1 MKILT
6 AFYFSGTGNTRYMT
20 RYLLSRLSSRYL
32 CEMCDISKPCD
43 AAAKIE
49 ASDLILFAFP
59 VYGSA
64 PPIPMRNFIH
74 RCGKSLG
81 GKQTAILCT
90 QYFFSGD
97 GAATIGRTAA
107 KYGAKLVG
115 AEIFNMPNNLADCKM
130 FPVKNGAQIEKTLKR
145 ARRRADKFAE
155 RLLAGKG
162 RLRGFSPLAHG
173 VGYFSQRKYWQR
185 GEAEKRSRLKIDAAR
200 CVKCGLCA
208 KACPVKNILM
218 ENGPKP
224 QGACVFCYR
233 CVNLCPKKA
242 VTLIGSE
249 PPAVQYRG
257 PEGRGHTP

>member
-20 RYLLSRLSSRYL
+20 RYLLSRLSSRYP
-32 CEMCDISKPCD
+32 CEMCD
-43 AAAKIE
+43 
-49 ASDLILFAFP
+49 
-59 VYGSA
+59 
-64 PPIPMRNFIH
+64 FIH

-173 VGYFSQRKYWQR
+173 VGYFSQRKYSGR
-185 GEAEKRSRLKIDAAR
+185 EVRRKNAA
-200 CVKCGLCA
+200 A
-208 KACPVKNILM
+208 
-218 ENGPKP
+218 
-224 QGACVFCYR
+224 
-233 CVNLCPKKA
+233 
-242 VTLIGSE
+242 
-249 PPAVQYRG
+249 
-257 PEGRGHTP
+257 